1 MKNFFPVIG
10 VLVIAVLGNFQCDYC
25 RSSCQDYVRFRIM
38 DAKTGQNVY
47 FGSQATHNPDSLY
60 VISKE
65 VLKQF
70 GTKGFGP
77 AYFNNF
83 DSMLALTNYGG
94 AATDTFYLKD
104 GFDWDTIAL
113 RFNYKNTDCCKPY
126 YEVKEIDFN
135 GLKAVHTGDFWIFNK
150 P

>member
-47 FGSQATHNPDSLY
+47 FGSQATHIPDSLY

-65 VLKQF
+65 ILKQF

-94 AATDTFYLKD
+94 AATDTFYLRD

-135 GLKAVHTGDFWIFNK
+135 GLKATRTGDFWIFNK
-150 P
+150 S